1 MKQAYQTPDFDVS
14 VYELD
19 DIITLSIGT
28 NPVEGGGDQGWYDI
42 TD

>member
-1 MKQAYQTPDFDVS
+1 MKQVYQTPDFDVS

-19 DIITLSIGT
+19 DIITLSIGSG
-28 NPVEGGGDQGWYDI
+28 NVEGGGDDGWYEI